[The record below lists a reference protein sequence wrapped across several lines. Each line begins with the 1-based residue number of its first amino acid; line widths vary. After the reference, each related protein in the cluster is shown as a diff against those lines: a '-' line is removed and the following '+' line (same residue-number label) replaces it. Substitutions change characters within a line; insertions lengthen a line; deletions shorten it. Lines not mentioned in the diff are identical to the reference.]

1 MATAPFT
8 STYTVGLPPSTQ
20 AEIDGILADLRTT
33 VQKWGTLADKLSAA
47 TDAIT
52 EAVPLIQGSV
62 KEAADTVTKFHIQ
75 GKGPFGSEI
84 SGGS

>member
-8 STYTVGLPPSTQ
+8 STYTMGIPPSTQ
-20 AEIDGILADLRTT
+20 AEIDGILADLHTT

-47 TDAIT
+47 TGAIT

-62 KEAADTVTKFHIQ
+62 KEAADTLKEFKIT
-75 GKGPFGSEI
+75 GPLGI
-84 SGGS
+84 KGGS